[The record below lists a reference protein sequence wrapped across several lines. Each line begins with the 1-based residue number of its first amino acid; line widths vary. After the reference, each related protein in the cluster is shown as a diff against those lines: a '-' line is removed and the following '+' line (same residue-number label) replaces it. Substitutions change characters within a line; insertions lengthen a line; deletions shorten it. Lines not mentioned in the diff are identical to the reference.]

1 VIAAG
6 AAVSALALLVVL
18 IVLPLRDRWEQ
29 REAEIAAKREQLA
42 RLRGLVAS
50 ERAIREAL
58 AAQRRN
64 RGPLSTR
71 LLTGATPALA
81 ASELQL
87 LIQRY
92 ANQSR
97 VSLERVD
104 VVGEPK
110 PAEEGLPAIP
120 VQLSGQ
126 GDIYGLIDL
135 LYYLQH
141 GEKLLII
148 DEIQVTS
155 AQAFPETMEEG
166 TALPTSERNLLQ
178 WSVRLHGPYI
188 AG

>member
-1 VIAAG
+1 MVAAG
-6 AAVSALALLVVL
+6 AVVSALALLVVL
-18 IVLPLRDRWEQ
+18 VVLPLRDRWVE

-42 RLRGLVAS
+42 RLRGLVKS
-50 ERAIREAL
+50 ERAIRDAL

-97 VSLERVD
+97 VTLERVD

-141 GEKLLII
+141 GEKLLVI
-148 DEIQVTS
+148 DEIQVTG
-155 AQAFPETMEEG
+155 AQSFAETLGEG
-166 TALPTSERNLLQ
+166 TPLGNTDLLQ

>member
-18 IVLPLRDRWEQ
+18 VVLPLRDRWLE

-42 RLRGLVAS
+42 RLRGLVTS

-97 VSLERVD
+97 VTLERVD

-126 GDIYGLIDL
+126 GDIYGLVDL

-141 GEKLLII
+141 GEKLLVI
-148 DEIQVTS
+148 DEIQVTG
-155 AQAFPETMEEG
+155 AQSFPETLGEG
-166 TALPTSERNLLQ
+166 ATLGNTDLLQ

>member
-1 VIAAG
+1 MVAAG

-18 IVLPLRDRWEQ
+18 VVLPLRDRWVE

-42 RLRGLVAS
+42 RLRGLVTS
-50 ERAIREAL
+50 ERAVREAL

-120 VQLSGQ
+120 VQLSAQ
-126 GDIYGLIDL
+126 GDIYGLVDL
-135 LYYLQH
+135 LYHLQH

-155 AQAFPETMEEG
+155 AQAFGEALEEG
-166 TALPTSERNLLQ
+166 TAMPTDRNLLQ